1 MNLKGVKR
9 TVLENGLVILT
20 HKVPRAKKAML
31 LVGVKVGS
39 IHENEKLNGG
49 SHFNEHLLFKSNH
62 YRTAK
67 QITETLE
74 LGGAAINAWTSFNET
89 VFHVKCLPEALSEA
103 VTVAYEAATNFVY
116 DPAEFAR
123 EKQVILTEIKLGIE
137 DPGSYA
143 FSHLFYPTL
152 LAGTPLEKTVAGTE
166 KAMGAITSSDLICF
180 KSDYY
185 APNNMVI
192 VVVGKFDEKNLKA
205 AIKKTFGTMPYV
217 RGIRHPLFVAPP
229 NRRQTKMETRGD
241 LKQAYLA
248 LGYKVPSILSAETF
262 KLRFLDGVL
271 SAGFSSRMFQK
282 LREKNGIGYSV
293 GSMYGSYA
301 GVGLF
306 GTYVAGFDAKRFLE
320 TQEIILGEFTDLKTN
335 LLSDKEF
342 DITRSLLVSQYSE
355 GLDSLPKLARG
366 ILHTEIDGYPHDF
379 REAYKHIKKV
389 TKKDVLEM
397 ARRYLT
403 DEFTLTALVPE
414 GFKIS

>member
-9 TVLENGLVILT
+9 TVLGNGLTILT
-20 HKVPRAKKAML
+20 HKVPRAKKAVI

-39 IHENEKLNGG
+39 IHEDEKLNGG
-49 SHFNEHLLFKSNH
+49 SHYNEHLLFKSNSH
-62 YRTAK
+62 RTAK

-89 VFHVKCLPEALSEA
+89 VFYVKCLPEALGEA

-116 DPAEFAR
+116 DQAEFER

-143 FSHLFYPTL
+143 FSHLFYPKL

-166 KAMGAITSSDLICF
+166 QAMGAITPSDLIRF

-192 VVVGKFDEKNLKA
+192 VVVGKFDEKKLKKD
-205 AIKKTFGTMPYV
+205 IRKTFGAMLYT
-217 RGIRHPLFVAPP
+217 RGVRHPSINVPP
-229 NRRQTKMETRGD
+229 NRRQEKFETRGD
-241 LKQAYLA
+241 LKQAYLC
-248 LGYKVPSILSAETF
+248 LGYKVPGSLSSETF

-293 GSMYGSYA
+293 GSFYGSYV
-301 GVGLF
+301 GLGLF
-306 GTYVAGFDAKRFLE
+306 GAHVSGFDAKRFIE
-320 TQEIILGEFTDLKTN
+320 TQQIILGEFADLKTN
-335 LLSDKEF
+335 LISDKEF

-355 GLDSLPKLARG
+355 GFDNLSNLARN
-366 ILHTEIDGYPHDF
+366 ILHTEINGYPHDF
-379 REAYKHIKKV
+379 REAYKQLKKV

-397 ARRYLT
+397 ARQYLT
-403 DEFTLTALVPE
+403 NEFTLTALVPE
-414 GFKIS
+414 GFKLT